1 MRKNG
6 IEKYE
11 DIILALAAL
20 TMKANRVTNHHFF
33 IDFAGH
39 VDGVNIYYLENGYKE
54 GADNRIELLRIGC
67 NVDNDILDKFYKC
80 KQDIVALIEGSE
92 NNG

>member
-11 DIILALAAL
+11 DIVLALAAL

-33 IDFAGH
+33 MDFAGH
-39 VDGVNIYYLENGYKE
+39 VDGVNIYCLENGYKKD
-54 GADNRIELLRIGC
+54 ADNRISLLSVNC
-67 NVDNDILDKFYKC
+67 NVDEDILDKLYKC
-80 KQDIVALIEGSE
+80 KQDILALIEGSE
-92 NNG
+92 NNE